1 MDWEGW
7 TTIGVLVIVLALMAA
22 NWVGTDVVLCG
33 GLALLVALQIVSPAE
48 ALSGLANEGMVTVG
62 VLFIVAAGLRE
73 TGGMSLIA
81 SRLLGRSQSERTAQ
95 IRLMAPV
102 VAMSAFLNNTPL
114 VAMLLPVVRDWARLH
129 RISPSKLLMPLS
141 YASIL
146 GGACTLIGTSTNLV
160 IVGLLRSA
168 PDLPT
173 LELFDIA
180 WVGLPCALIGLVYI
194 VSATPWLLRSRRPA
208 ISDLDDPREYSVEM
222 SVDPSGPLVGQTIE
236 AAGLRHLPGMY
247 LMEIN
252 RNGQILA
259 AVSPLER
266 LAANDQLVFVGI
278 VESVVDLHKIRGLVP
293 ASDQLFK
300 LDAPR
305 SERCLIEAVVSDTCP
320 IVGLTIRDGHFRALY
335 NAVVVAVARNGERL
349 HKKMG
354 DIVLRAGDTLLLEAR
369 PSFVER
375 QRNSRDFFLV
385 SRIKDSTPPRYEKVW
400 ISLAILTGM
409 VAVVALGLLPIFTAS
424 LLAAG
429 LMMMTRCCSAT
440 LARRSVDWQVL
451 LTIAAAFGIERALQK
466 TGAASV
472 IADTLLA
479 SVAESPVACLAL
491 VYGLTMLF
499 SNMITNNAAA
509 VLMFPVARA
518 AAESLGVN
526 PMPFVVALMMGAS
539 CSFATPISYQTNLMV
554 FGPGGYRFLDY
565 LRLGG
570 PLSLVL
576 WISCIWIIPEIWP
589 F

>member
-1 MDWEGW
+1 MEWEGW
-7 TTIGVLVIVLALMAA
+7 TTIGVLATVLALMAA
-22 NWVGTDVVLCG
+22 NRVGTDVVLCG

-160 IVGLLRSA
+160 ILGLLTSA

-180 WVGLPCALIGLVYI
+180 WVGLPCALIGFVYI
-194 VSATPWLLRSRRPA
+194 VSATPWLLPSRRPA

-222 SVDPSGPLVGQTIE
+222 SVDPSGSLVGQTIE

-354 DIVLRAGDTLLLEAR
+354 DVVLRAGDTLLLEAR

-385 SRIKDSTPPRYEKVW
+385 SRIEDSTPPRYEKVW

-409 VAVVALGLLPIFTAS
+409 VAVVALGLLPIFTAA

-429 LMMMTRCCSAT
+429 LMMMTGCCSAT

-472 IADTLLA
+472 MADTLLA
-479 SVAESPVACLAL
+479 LVAESPVACLAL

-570 PLSLVL
+570 PLSIIL
-576 WISCIWIIPEIWP
+576 WISCIWIIPEIWL